1 MAGLGRLLQFIGWL
15 WLVGGFVLPAL
26 DLADITVF
34 PGLILIFVARALRT
48 QAARNAPPEPD
59 EVELVTEPERILNTD
74 RPRVEPKPSPKP
86 SPQPVTIP
94 LQTELS
100 PKPTRP
106 TSREGVIE
114 RIAAAGRE
122 VEADLTKPGP
132 RKPDLTKPDLTKPDR
147 DEPDVTAPRGETKPM
162 SSEEMIAAAHR
173 RWNADKRPGRS

>member
-1 MAGLGRLLQFIGWL
+1 MAGLGRLLQIIGWL

-48 QAARNAPPEPD
+48 QAARHAPPDPADVEP
-59 EVELVTEPERILNTD
+59 VVEPERILNTD

-94 LQTELS
+94 PQTEPS
-100 PKPTRP
+100 PNPTRP
-106 TSREGVIE
+106 TSRESVIE

-122 VEADLTKPGP
+122 GEADLTKPG
-132 RKPDLTKPDLTKPDR
+132 RGKPELTKADR
-147 DEPDVTAPRGETKPM
+147 DEADVTAPRGETKPM

>member
-1 MAGLGRLLQFIGWL
+1 MAGLGRLLQIAGWL

-26 DLADITVF
+26 GLADITVF
-34 PGLILIFVARALRT
+34 PGLILIFLARALRT

-59 EVELVTEPERILNTD
+59 EVEQAPEPERILNTD
-74 RPRVEPKPSPKP
+74 RPRVEPKPPPKP

-94 LQTELS
+94 QQSELS
-100 PKPTRP
+100 PQPTRP
-106 TSREGVIE
+106 TSRESVIE

-132 RKPDLTKPDLTKPDR
+132 TKPDVTKPGLTKSDR

>member
-1 MAGLGRLLQFIGWL
+1 MLQFIGWL
-15 WLVGGFVLPAL
+15 WLVAGFVLPAL

-34 PGLILIFVARALRT
+34 PGLVLIFVARALRT
-48 QAARNAPPEPD
+48 QAARNEPQEPGD
-59 EVELVTEPERILNTD
+59 VEPVPEPERILNTD

-86 SPQPVTIP
+86 APQPVTIP
-94 LQTELS
+94 PQTDLS

-106 TSREGVIE
+106 TPRESVIE

-122 VEADLTKPGP
+122 VETDLAESDLTKSV
-132 RKPDLTKPDLTKPDR
+132 R
-147 DEPDVTAPRGETKPM
+147 DEFDVTASRGETKPM